1 MRRQKHLFF
10 FLIFLSCM
18 SVNLSANGQ
27 QQHKYDWD
35 KVDEKALNERQPPDK
50 VMKILDVKPGMNV
63 GEVGAGGGRYAV
75 IMAERVGSSGKVY
88 ANDIAQNAID
98 FMIKRCKRNKINN
111 LEVILGTETDPKL
124 PTGKLDLVYMTFTY
138 RHLSKPLLVLKKIKP
153 SLNNN
158 GILAIIESKPSG
170 NSSSEMDMINIAE
183 QAGYSLLRTETS
195 LTMDNIWIFK
205 PKDTKQENN

>member
-18 SVNLSANGQ
+18 SVNISANGQ

-153 SLNNN
+153 SLNN
-158 GILAIIESKPSG
+158 
-170 NSSSEMDMINIAE
+170 
-183 QAGYSLLRTETS
+183 TT
-195 LTMDNIWIFK
+195 
-205 PKDTKQENN
+205 